1 VSSLIQYNTPPK
13 FKDPG
18 TPIISCVNGNTEI
31 ERALLDLGAG
41 VNLLPYSMYQQLGL
55 GELKPTSAVLQLADR
70 SIKKPR
76 GIVENV
82 LIKVDKFYYPVD
94 FIVLDTEPVPY
105 PDKQIPVILGRP
117 FLATANACINCR
129 TGVMKISFGNMKIRL
144 NIFTAFQNAPNQK
157 ACFFLDDI
165 GKTVEDPSP
174 ESLSEAPSWRNPPE
188 PMMPLTSSTPPPDD
202 NPIGDIFHAEVTEVD
217 FIGVEKFF
225 ASSHVASVFEDPYR
239 DKTLIMEPVRDK
251 QLGHG
256 HEETQDLSSEG
267 SSFRIIRRFLFL
279 VECYMIIKKKG
290 WKSLIGLLKDRGK
303 ILRDS
308 ELL

>member
-1 VSSLIQYNTPPK
+1 V
-13 FKDPG
+13 
-18 TPIISCVNGNTEI
+18 
-31 ERALLDLGAG
+31 
-41 VNLLPYSMYQQLGL
+41 YQQLGL
-55 GELKPTSAVLQLADR
+55 GELKPTSTVLQLADR

-76 GIVENV
+76 GIVEDV

-144 NIFTAFQNAPNQK
+144 NIFTTFQNAPDQK
-157 ACFFLDDI
+157 AYFFLDDI
-165 GKTVEDPSP
+165 GKIVEDPPP
-174 ESLSEAPSWRNPPE
+174 ESLSEDPSWRNPPE
-188 PMMPLTSSTPPPDD
+188 PMPLTSSTPPPDD
-202 NPIGDIFHAEVTEVD
+202 NPIGNRFHSEVTKVD
-217 FIGVEKFF
+217 FIGVDNFSV
-225 ASSHVASVFEDPYR
+225 SSQVVPVCVDPYR
-239 DKTLIMEPVRDK
+239 DKGLIMEPVWDK

-267 SSFRIIRRFLFL
+267 SSFKKIRRFLFL